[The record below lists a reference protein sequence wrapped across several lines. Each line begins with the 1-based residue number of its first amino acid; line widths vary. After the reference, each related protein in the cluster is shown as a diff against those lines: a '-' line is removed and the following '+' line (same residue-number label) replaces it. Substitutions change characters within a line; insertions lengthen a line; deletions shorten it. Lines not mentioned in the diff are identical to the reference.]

1 VNLSTGAVRGAPLW
15 ADAFVTLAR
24 AQSEAR
30 RHVDA
35 VVSYERAIHLQPSHE
50 TAVAEL
56 ADARR
61 AAGEVAERQREVEK
75 VALEV
80 LVSTRHDTGLMRR
93 HAQTV
98 SVMKP
103 QGSAQVADRRSGLWG
118 SLDDER

>member
-1 VNLSTGAVRGAPLW
+1 M
-15 ADAFVTLAR
+15 TLAR
-24 AQSEAR
+24 AQSEDR

-35 VVSYERAIHLQPSHE
+35 VASYERALQLQPTHE
-50 TAVAEL
+50 SAVAEL

-61 AAGEVAERQREVEK
+61 AAGEVAERQREVQK
-75 VALEV
+75 VALDL

-118 SLDDER
+118 SLDDDDERDNS